1 MINLLIGNI
10 NFARGSMKH
19 KILLFIWISL
29 MGSSLAAQD
38 KVDSATGRI
47 LDEVVVT
54 GTRTENK
61 VSNVPLPMHV
71 IGSQSIRLSGSQK
84 LIDILEM
91 QSGLVIA
98 NNPLGTSLQGYPN
111 PFGSGIQLQGLDP
124 AYTLIL
130 LDGEPLTG
138 RNAGIINLGR
148 IAVGNIKQIEILKG
162 PATSLY
168 GSDALAGV
176 INIISEVP
184 KNNYLDTRLH
194 YATNNTVG
202 ITASAG
208 LVKRNTTVE
217 LFANR
222 YSSDG
227 YDLDKNLYGK
237 TIDPFIDYSF
247 SGKIISEWN
256 EKNKLSFSA
265 RLFTETQFNNYM
277 IYPED
282 KPQIVTG
289 TSVETDESGYLRWDH
304 KVNSK
309 FNYQASL
316 YATGYSNDANAFLKK
331 NDSLYEN
338 ISLDQLLIRP
348 EVQFN
353 IGEARSLLVLGSGYN
368 FETVNSSRYSSEKE
382 MNSWYAFVQKQWQW
396 RSKVNVIAGARFDK
410 NSIYNAQLSPKI
422 AVAYKI
428 NPSLILK
435 GSIGAGFKAPDFR
448 QQFLNFSNSLIGYT
462 ILGARELGPG
472 LMNLQN
478 SGQIDKSVNISP
490 YLGGVVLTPEKS
502 IGINLGADYT
512 LNNKAVFKV
521 NLFRNDISNLIESYN
536 LPFNKK
542 NNQSIFSYKNL
553 DKVFTEGVETNFSYR
568 LSQYFSLF
576 GGYQF
581 LIAKDKEVLKKI
593 KEGSMYKRDPNTNET
608 SLVTKDEYK
617 GLFNRSKHTAN
628 ARLQYHSEEN
638 GITVFVS
645 GKYRGKYGYSG
656 LNEFQDGNDIL
667 DNEKEFVKG
676 FVLMNATA
684 SKQLGKQWEVQA
696 GVQNILNYT
705 NKLLMPNIFGRN
717 YFLNLNFK
725 LEK

>member
-1 MINLLIGNI
+1 
-10 NFARGSMKH
+10 MKQ
-19 KILLFIWISL
+19 KILLFFLWLL
-29 MGSSLAAQD
+29 MGVSLTAQD
-38 KVDSATGRI
+38 KSDSSGKL

-54 GTRTENK
+54 ATRTENK
-61 VSNVPLPMHV
+61 VSNVPLPMQV
-71 IGSQSIRLSGSQK
+71 IGSQSIKLSGSQK

-176 INIISEVP
+176 INIISETP
-184 KNNYLDTRLH
+184 TKNFLDTRVH

-202 ITASAG
+202 LTASAG
-208 LVKRNTTVE
+208 LVKKNTTFE
-217 LFANR
+217 IFANR

-227 YDLDKNLYGK
+227 YDLDKDLYGK
-237 TIDPFIDYSF
+237 TIDPYIDYSF
-247 SGKIISEWN
+247 SGKMISEWN
-256 EKNKLSFSA
+256 EKNKLTFSA
-265 RLFTETQFNNYM
+265 RLFTEKQFNNYM

-282 KPQIVTG
+282 APQIVTG
-289 TSVETDESGYLRWDH
+289 TTTETDGSGYLRWDH
-304 KVNSK
+304 HVNSRL
-309 FNYQASL
+309 NYQASL
-316 YATGYSNDANAFLKK
+316 YATGYDNLAHAFLQK
-331 NDSLYEN
+331 NDSLYET
-338 ISLDQLLIRP
+338 ISLNQVLVRP

-353 IGEARSLLVLGSGYN
+353 IGEAKSLIVAGTGYN
-368 FETVNSSRYSSEKE
+368 YEKVNSSRYSSEKE
-382 MNSWYAFVQKQWQW
+382 MDSWYAFVQKQWQL
-396 RSKVNVIAGARFDK
+396 KNVLNIIAGARFDK

-428 NPSLILK
+428 NPSFILK
-435 GSIGAGFKAPDFR
+435 GSVGAGFKAPDFR

-462 ILGARELGPG
+462 ILGARELGDG
-472 LMNLQN
+472 LTNLQN
-478 SGQIDKSVNISP
+478 TGQIDKSVDIAP

-512 LNNKAVFKV
+512 FGSKAVLKV
-521 NLFRNDISNLIESYN
+521 NFFRNDISNLIESYN

-553 DKVFTEGVETNFSYR
+553 DRVFTEGVESNFSYQ
-568 LSQYFSLF
+568 LNEHFTVY

-581 LIAKDKEVLKKI
+581 LIAKDKDVLKKI
-593 KEGSMYKRDPNTNET
+593 KEGEMYKRDPVTNVT
-608 SLVTKDEYK
+608 SLVSKDKYK

-628 ARLQYHSEEN
+628 MRVQYANELN
-638 GITVFVS
+638 QFRVFVAA
-645 GKYRGKYGYSG
+645 KYRGKYGYSG
-656 LNEFQDGNDIL
+656 LDEFQDGNDIL
-667 DNEKEFVKG
+667 DDEREFVKG

-684 SKQLGKQWEVQA
+684 SKQLGRQWEVQA

-705 NKLLMPNIFGRN
+705 NKLLMPNIFGRS
-717 YFLNLNFK
+717 YFINLNFK